1 MHWVAAIKPT
11 HNDVKRNN
19 LMSSAT
25 ENQATENFDPQQANK
40 SRKKGFAGL
49 AAAIV
54 IAAGGYGAYWHF
66 IGSRYVVTDNA
77 YAAAEIAAVTPAVGG
92 IIEKVNVVD
101 TQYVNK
107 GDVLVEIDN
116 TDAKLALQ
124 QAEADFALAQ
134 RRVQSSF
141 ANDEGL
147 DALVQARAADEK
159 RAAAQLEVAKA
170 AYERAKLDLSRR
182 EDLVKSGSVSQE
194 ELTNAR
200 TAFTQAQANLQAAK
214 ASASQ
219 ASASRL
225 STIGNQKANAALI
238 QNTTVETNPEVLLAK
253 ARFEQAKINF
263 ERTVI
268 RAPIS
273 GVIAQRQVQIGRR
286 VQVGTPLM
294 TVVPVENIHI
304 DANFKEVELR
314 DLKIGQAVEVTS
326 DLYGTDVV
334 YHGVVSGVSGG
345 TGSAFSMIPAQNA
358 TGNWIKVVQRLP
370 VRIELDPK
378 ELKQHPLQVGLS
390 MEVSVDIQSRVDQ
403 ETVALYRAAAMNEE
417 G

>member
-1 MHWVAAIKPT
+1 M
-11 HNDVKRNN
+11 
-19 LMSSAT
+19 
-25 ENQATENFDPQQANK
+25 
-40 SRKKGFAGL
+40 
-49 AAAIV
+49 
-54 IAAGGYGAYWHF
+54 
-66 IGSRYVVTDNA
+66 
-77 YAAAEIAAVTPAVGG
+77 
-92 IIEKVNVVD
+92 
-101 TQYVNK
+101 
-107 GDVLVEIDN
+107 
-116 TDAKLALQ
+116 
-124 QAEADFALAQ
+124 
-134 RRVQSSF
+134 
-141 ANDEGL
+141 
-147 DALVQARAADEK
+147 
-159 RAAAQLEVAKA
+159 
-170 AYERAKLDLSRR
+170 
-182 EDLVKSGSVSQE
+182 
-194 ELTNAR
+194 
-200 TAFTQAQANLQAAK
+200 
-214 ASASQ
+214 
-219 ASASRL
+219 
-225 STIGNQKANAALI
+225 
-238 QNTTVETNPEVLLAK
+238 
-253 ARFEQAKINF
+253 
-263 ERTVI
+263 I